1 MSFLFL
7 PLLFLVVVI
16 SSLLPTTTVGS
27 FTGEVD
33 RPGGGGF
40 LGRQLA
46 EEQVEHGRKG
56 LSVVMEKGQPGPM
69 NHRFILLSLVLLLF
83 LNKSKRD
90 RKGLSE
96 VVEKG
101 KPGPEDL

>member
-1 MSFLFL
+1 
-7 PLLFLVVVI
+7 
-16 SSLLPTTTVGS
+16 
-27 FTGEVD
+27 
-33 RPGGGGF
+33 
-40 LGRQLA
+40 
-46 EEQVEHGRKG
+46 
-56 LSVVMEKGQPGPM
+56 MEKGQPGPM